1 MLNYME
7 FLNLPGQIAFVLA
20 ALFFMSQLIG
30 EFIELQGKAVPEIM
44 KVRKYFARKKKESET
59 MEQLPY
65 MMEEVK
71 SLLEHY
77 NSDNI
82 NKRDWWIN
90 NVDTRLDKDDCEI
103 IEIRNELGNLA
114 SILYDMDVR
123 TKRREILDF
132 AEKIVREDFVASYES
147 FEYISTIWSEY
158 NRIIEERGIKNGVV
172 EKSIEIIEEE
182 YEKRLREGKIVEM
195 MRGMNFS
202 PKINFR

>member
-123 TKRREILDF
+123 AKRREILDF